1 VKITEMKLSAPER
14 RLMSEG
20 FERRRSEMGTE
31 TRAAVT
37 IWVAVLLATLVF
49 VRLGAAAVGV

>member
-1 VKITEMKLSAPER
+1 MKLSAPER